1 MPRVVPSER
10 AYLEQHGKGW
20 RVSVNV
26 PAAVRDIIG
35 KPKLRHDLGTDSL
48 RTANLLKGPY
58 VAKFKQQ
65 IDVALASIGKAKQSQ
80 TREAMELAK
89 WAREARERNAPQ
101 AEWDEYHAIIAA
113 RTAEIRSRDAEPVVL
128 PADDED
134 GPSLGWKLRPQAEAE
149 ARRFGQVAYGK
160 GTPIA
165 DWHEGYVEASQVAHR
180 TKADD
185 ERALRLLLQW
195 LDENGVDPLIERVDT
210 MRAHAFAEDLPR
222 RAGVAPATCNKYLS
236 RLSSY
241 WQYLARRVPA
251 AGVNPWAGVG
261 LKGARPKPGEEE
273 RPFTDAEIARLL
285 TGPAPAKLLDLMMIG
300 ALTGARLDAI
310 VDLRVCDTD
319 SDCLLFQPRKK
330 ETHARFVPVH
340 PDLAPVIARRIEGKG
355 PYDDLFTE
363 YPPVRKEGSM
373 RERSFKASNNF
384 TDYRR
389 EVGVD
394 DVVEGKRRSLVNFH
408 SFRRWFISR
417 MEQAGVEDELIAA
430 IVGHKRGSITLDVYS
445 EGPDMRRAQEAI
457 TKLRLPPLDG
467 SPIREVQSLRARARR
482 RPS

>member
-1 MPRVVPSER
+1 MPPER

-26 PAAVRDIIG
+26 PAAVREIIG

-65 IDVALASIGKAKQSQ
+65 IDVALASVGRAKQSE
-80 TREAMELAK
+80 TREALELAK

-134 GPSLGWKLRPQAEAE
+134 GPSLGWKLRPEAEAE

-165 DWHEGYVEASQVAHR
+165 DWHDGYVEASQVAHR

-195 LDENGVDPLIERVDT
+195 LNDNRVDPLIERIDT
-210 MRAHAFAEDLPR
+210 MRAHAFAEDLAR
-222 RAGVAPATCNKYLS
+222 LAGVSPATCNKYLS

-241 WQYLARRVPA
+241 WRYLAKRVPA

-261 LKGARPKPGEEE
+261 LRGARPKAGEEE
-273 RPFTDAEIARLL
+273 RAFTDGEV
-285 TGPAPAKLLDLMMIG
+285 AKLLSGPAKPHMHDLMMIG

-310 VDLRVCDTD
+310 VDLKVGDTANGTI
-319 SDCLLFQPRKK
+319 LFQPRKR
-330 ETHARFVPVH
+330 ETHARLVPIH
-340 PDLAPVIARRIEGKG
+340 PDLVATIVRRCEGKHA
-355 PYDDLFTE
+355 DSDLFAE
-363 YPPVRKEGSM
+363 WPPVRKQGSM
-373 RERSFKASNNF
+373 RERSFKASNHF

-389 EVGVD
+389 EIGVD
-394 DVVEGKRRSLVNFH
+394 DMVEGKRRSLVNFH
-408 SFRRWFISR
+408 SFRRWFITKL
-417 MEQAGVEDELIAA
+417 EQAGVEDSLISA

-445 EGPDMRRAQEAI
+445 GGAEIERAAKAI
-457 TKLRLPPLDG
+457 AQIKLPPLDG
-467 SPIREVQSLRARARR
+467 TPIAEAKALRV
-482 RPS
+482 RPRKRG